1 MFSQRLFLC
10 IQEVR
15 RLWFLPYP
23 FILEEFR
30 LAHNQCSSKQTLRGQ
45 HNSTIGLNDTL
56 VLSPQFIERNYTVPL
71 ILCCAIRQ
79 ITQHHVNT
87 VIGQM
92 AHHFDA
98 VTLNDTI
105 NKLVFSPILLWHLF
119 AISSASTISP
129 WNRWVPIGHKK
140 SGNITCPTLRSWE
153 NPRNRQVSPLISSA
167 LATCLLLLVS
177 ICYKNF
183 SGSNVDRT
191 VANAILFIRKELPLS
206 AASHRLHLQRYEIIL
221 LSIYNKV

>member
-1 MFSQRLFLC
+1 MKNLTFAFCRLEINYISRIAFTIAMHMHRLEVTITTTQLVLTNTFIVRLTFCHLRIVNWLFVIEDTNVLMFSQRLFLC

-15 RLWFLPYP
+15 WLRFLPYP

-45 HNSTIGLNDTL
+45 YNSTIRLNDTL

-71 ILCCAIRQ
+71 ILCRAIRQ

-129 WNRWVPIGHKK
+129 
-140 SGNITCPTLRSWE
+140 
-153 NPRNRQVSPLISSA
+153 
-167 LATCLLLLVS
+167 
-177 ICYKNF
+177 
-183 SGSNVDRT
+183 
-191 VANAILFIRKELPLS
+191 
-206 AASHRLHLQRYEIIL
+206 
-221 LSIYNKV
+221 